1 MIFSKSKQ
9 VKEMP
14 QTLQIKKKATIVI
27 KLMSEMITL
36 AIYQDTTT
44 KINQSLK

>member
-14 QTLQIKKKATIVI
+14 QTLQIKKKAIAVI
-27 KLMSEMITL
+27 KLVLKMITS
-36 AIYQDTTT
+36 AIYQVTTA
-44 KINQSLK
+44 K